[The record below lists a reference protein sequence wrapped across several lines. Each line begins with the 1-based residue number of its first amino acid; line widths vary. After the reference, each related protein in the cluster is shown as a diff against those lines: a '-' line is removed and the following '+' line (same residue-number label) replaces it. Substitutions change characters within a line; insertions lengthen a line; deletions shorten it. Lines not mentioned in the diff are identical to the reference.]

1 MKKAN
6 TKFPRRAVLAGLGSG
21 AAATFLRP
29 LVGQAQAA
37 ATPRRLLIIHRPGGT
52 VPEQWWP
59 TGGVTSWTAS
69 PILNEFA
76 ALRNEM
82 VVLNGIA
89 CPRDPNGIGDRPAA
103 GMLAMMTPPPASAVG
118 WPSTTGA
125 PSSDPNTKQITATDQ
140 SIDQLLAHQVPAFQS
155 AVPSLQLAMSS
166 QTGPDSILAISYQK
180 PLDQTLASGLKG
192 ESQPAAARQTL
203 LGAMPDFA
211 AIQALDKK
219 LYDFVSSD
227 ITRLRDRAPR
237 SQTPKLD
244 AHLEALKQLADLD
257 EASCSL
263 PTLAALPVAT
273 AGTTQDEA
281 QYVQV
286 CKQHSLLIK
295 AAFVCDLT
303 RVVTLTF
310 GAGESSLRFQ
320 QILPAGTIN
329 DGDGYYGLGQNTG
342 AQASLTA
349 VEKFFA
355 ATTAALLLDLKNTPD
370 PGGGGSLLDNTL
382 VVYLSEC
389 SLANT
394 HGTQNMPV
402 LAFGGKFLGL
412 KGGSFLTFYDR
423 SMSDFWV
430 ATAQAL
436 GYHELTAFGAP
447 EWNRG
452 ALPGLYG

>member
-29 LVGQAQAA
+29 LDGQAQPP
-37 ATPRRLLIIHRPGGT
+37 ATPQRLLIIHRPGGT
-52 VPEQWWP
+52 VPDQWWP
-59 TGGVTSWTAS
+59 TGGVTNWTAS

-82 VVLNGIA
+82 VVLSGID

-103 GMLAMMTPPPASAVG
+103 GMLAMMTPPPASSVG

-125 PSSDPNTKQITATDQ
+125 PTNDPNTKQITATDE
-140 SIDQLLAHQVPAFQS
+140 SIDQLLLHHVPTLQC
-155 AVPSLQLAMSS
+155 AVPSLQLAMSRQAS
-166 QTGPDSILAISYQK
+166 LDSILAISYQK
-180 PLDQTLASGLKG
+180 PLDQLLASALKG
-192 ESQPAAARQTL
+192 ESDPAVARQTL

-211 AIQALDKK
+211 ALQALDKK
-219 LYDFVSSD
+219 LYDFVGSD

-237 SQTPKLD
+237 WETPKLN
-244 AHLEALKQLADLD
+244 AHLEALRQLADLD
-257 EASCSL
+257 EASCTL
-263 PTLAALPVAT
+263 PTLPALPVSAP
-273 AGTTQDEA
+273 GMTQDEA

-286 CKQHSLLIK
+286 CKQQSLLIK
-295 AAFVCDLT
+295 AAFACDLT

-310 GAGESSLRFQ
+310 GAGESSLRFK
-320 QILPAGTIN
+320 QILPAGAIN
-329 DGDGYYGLGQNTG
+329 EGDGFYGLGQNTG
-342 AQASLTA
+342 AQASLA
-349 VEKFFA
+349 VIEKFFA

-389 SLANT
+389 SVANT

-423 SMSDFWV
+423 TMSDFWV
-430 ATAQAL
+430 ATANAF
-436 GYHELTAFGAP
+436 GYPLTAFGAP
-447 EWNRG
+447 EWNTG